1 MAENKIDI
9 WLKLDLKPNF
19 GKGEINAA
27 MTNLLTFAYEVGFSD
42 GHEEGFK
49 KAIEEALKY
58 LKDATLIKT

>member
-1 MAENKIDI
+1 
-9 WLKLDLKPNF
+9 
-19 GKGEINAA
+19 